1 VKTEALGELS
11 EEELGLGL
19 LCFAAGQATRGS
31 RCGKRGLGQEGVRP
45 HAHAEA
51 AGRGRAY
58 PARGG
63 RGRGGDCPCVSLP
76 LQLRALGVCSQEA
89 SVLSSYKYS
98 HSCSFHLEV

>member
-63 RGRGGDCPCVSLP
+63 RGRGGGGTVLVFRSLCSSELWGCVVKRL
-76 LQLRALGVCSQEA
+76 LC
-89 SVLSSYKYS
+89 
-98 HSCSFHLEV
+98 FHLINIRTHALSI

>member
-63 RGRGGDCPCVSLP
+63 RGRGGGLSLCFAP
-76 LQLRALGVCSQEA
+76 SAAQSSGGV
-89 SVLSSYKYS
+89 
-98 HSCSFHLEV
+98 